1 MTKRKA
7 RGQAGIPKTPMIS
20 GRESPA
26 AIKRK
31 IEAHFKALRQYWKQI
46 GIEVDTTESEAQL
59 IRLGAI
65 LRAQGNRGLGSLEG
79 RAAGGFVQL
88 PTRVFELKERGWDIA
103 SVREGAW
110 GGDGLWHVGTVR
122 YVLMRE
128 PRAAEG
134 APPETRA

>member
-1 MTKRKA
+1 MTKRKPRIRA
-7 RGQAGIPKTPMIS
+7 AIPRTPMIS
-20 GRESPA
+20 GRESSA
-26 AIKRK
+26 NIKRK
-31 IEAHFKALRQYWKQI
+31 IEAHFKALRGYWKSL

-88 PTRVFELKERGWDIA
+88 PTRIFDLKTRGWEIN

-110 GGDGLWHVGTVR
+110 GSDGLWHTRTVR
-122 YVLMRE
+122 YFIVKE
-128 PRAAEG
+128 PPTSDAASAG
-134 APPETRA
+134 ARQ

>member
-1 MTKRKA
+1 MRKRKA
-7 RGQAGIPKTPMIS
+7 RGQAGVPKAPMIS

-26 AIKRK
+26 TIKRK
-31 IEAHFKALRQYWKQI
+31 IEAHFKALRCYWKCL

-65 LRAQGNRGLGSLEG
+65 LRAQGPSGLGSIEG

-88 PTRVFELKERGWDIA
+88 PTRVFELRERGWEIN
-103 SVREGAW
+103 SIREGAW

-122 YVLMRE
+122 YFLMNEPPSVERE
-128 PRAAEG
+128 LLTSRP
-134 APPETRA
+134 

>member
-1 MTKRKA
+1 
-7 RGQAGIPKTPMIS
+7 MIS
-20 GRESPA
+20 GRESSA
-26 AIKRK
+26 NIKRK
-31 IEAHFKALRQYWKQI
+31 IEAHFKALRSYWKSL

-59 IRLGAI
+59 IRLAAI

-88 PTRVFELKERGWDIA
+88 PTRVFDLKARGYEIN

-122 YVLMRE
+122 YFLVKE
-128 PRAAEG
+128 PPAIDTASTG
-134 APPETRA
+134 ARS

>member
-1 MTKRKA
+1 
-7 RGQAGIPKTPMIS
+7 MIS
-20 GRESPA
+20 GRESSA
-26 AIKRK
+26 NIKRK
-31 IEAHFKALRQYWKQI
+31 IEAHFKALRGYWKSL

-59 IRLGAI
+59 IRLAAI

-88 PTRVFELKERGWDIA
+88 PTRVFDLKARGWEIN

-122 YVLMRE
+122 YFLIKE
-128 PRAAEG
+128 PPTLTAG
-134 APPETRA
+134 T

>member
-1 MTKRKA
+1 MTPRKT
-7 RGQAGIPKTPMIS
+7 RGCSAIPRAPLIT
-20 GRESPA
+20 GRESSA
-26 AIKRK
+26 NIKRK
-31 IEAHFKALRQYWKQI
+31 IEAHFKALRCHWKQL

-65 LRAQGNRGLGSLEG
+65 LRAHGSRGLGSLEG

-88 PTRVFELKERGWDIA
+88 PTRIFELKERGWKIE

-122 YVLMRE
+122 YFLIKE
-128 PRAAEG
+128 PPAVVAA
-134 APPETRA
+134 